1 MGSMDELILKTTKEI
16 VVKFIELGRLS
27 PSNFHSTFKEMYQ
40 TVAETVKGA
49 DEASGTMN
57 EDEIT

>member
-1 MGSMDELILKTTKEI
+1 MSSMDELILKTTKEI

-27 PSNFHSTFKEMYQ
+27 PSTFDSTFKEMYQ

-49 DEASGTMN
+49 GEASSTK
-57 EDEIT
+57 E

>member
-1 MGSMDELILKTTKEI
+1 MSSIDELVLKTTKEI

-40 TVAETVKGA
+40 TVAETVKDA
-49 DEASGTMN
+49 SEASRTK
-57 EDEIT
+57 E

>member
-1 MGSMDELILKTTKEI
+1 MSSMDELILKTTKEI

-40 TVAETVKGA
+40 TIAETVK
-49 DEASGTMN
+49 EAGEVSNTR
-57 EDEIT
+57 E

>member
-1 MGSMDELILKTTKEI
+1 MRSMDELILKTTKEI

-40 TVAETVKGA
+40 TVSETVQNAGKT
-49 DEASGTMN
+49 SGV
-57 EDEIT
+57 EE